1 MILEI
6 KKDLASNWFK
16 TLQEAFCNDICK
28 LEGNKLK
35 FKSTK
40 WKRNIKKDEGGGE
53 YKILQNGKV
62 FE

>member
-40 WKRNIKKDEGGGE
+40 WKRNIHSREADFA
-53 YKILQNGKV
+53 YLQV
-62 FE
+62 